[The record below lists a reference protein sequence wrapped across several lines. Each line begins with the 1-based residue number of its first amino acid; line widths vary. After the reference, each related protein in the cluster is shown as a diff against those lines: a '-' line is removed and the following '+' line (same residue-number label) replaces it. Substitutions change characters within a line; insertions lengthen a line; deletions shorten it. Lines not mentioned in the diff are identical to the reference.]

1 MRNFHDTFE
10 TYKRSFICAFS
21 ICMTVPLRTH
31 LRTAASQCVDLD
43 FKSYLAIKVN
53 KKRRKKQR
61 EGSTAKD
68 YYGVRKPFH
77 GHINVKFQ
85 KLPGNESYQG
95 FVISVHMR

>member
-1 MRNFHDTFE
+1 MIIYQCFFNLHDCTFKN
-10 TYKRSFICAFS
+10 TYFQE
-21 ICMTVPLRTH
+21 H
-31 LRTAASQCVDLD
+31 LRTAAPQCVDLD

-61 EGSTAKD
+61 KGSTAKD

-95 FVISVHMR
+95 L